1 MHTRWLPV
9 FLTIRMAGL
18 ITVLGMAAFLGL
30 CGLAQAQ
37 PQRPNILVIFGDDIG
52 QSNIS
57 AYTFGLMG
65 YKTPNIDRLACERI
79 LRRPGR
85 RKRPVRPVGGLSGAA
100 FLCYALLELGI
111 AVFVITATLALACA
125 EQPFAA
131 LEERAGPLAWTPLF
145 ALV

>member
-1 MHTRWLPV
+1 MVATALVV
-9 FLTIRMAGL
+9 FLCVT
-18 ITVLGMAAFLGL
+18 
-30 CGLAQAQ
+30 AQAQ
-37 PQRPNILVIFGDDIG
+37 EKKPNILVIFGDDSG

-85 RKRPVRPVGGLSGAA
+85 RKRPVRPVGGLPGAA
-100 FLCYALLELGI
+100 FLCYALLKLGI

-125 EQPFAA
+125 GQPSAA
-131 LEERAGPLAWTPLF
+131 LEEGAGPLAWTPLF